1 MKFIL
6 NENKK
11 FLLSESA
18 NLIEEL
24 LLESEAAI
32 SVSLQGLFTTT
43 SKLKADIS
51 TDFNLSAIDG
61 TPLEDKKEAIEKEL
75 TELRLDI
82 LDLLFGRKNFKNLL
96 TPIYDRARDK
106 ALVQRYNYSNAEIGV
121 ITDLC
126 KILSSAIDTAKTNI
140 SHLRQNKIRYFEEK
154 PKEFSNWFE
163 NFKNNLIKIKTTL
176 EKLYQATDNDEE
188 EDTQA
193 PRIDLA
199 VAFEELFK
207 LSERKESFFSNESW
221 DYSAIPED
229 ISKRTAELNNFIVK
243 IKAAESIK
251 APTVALLWE
260 AYYTW
265 LWSGVEKEVKALGEA
280 FIDQLFTKGFSEV
293 TNEFINYLKYI
304 LKTKQYTITG
314 QAYNAI
320 HNLIL
325 DRKLDKEHIHTSNE
339 NKSPEKLS
347 LALCPVVLKQTS
359 GKLVYDIIEA
369 GLEVLKTFQTEF
381 TYSNPQKEKRTIK
394 MSTQAK
400 ISLLSLIFN
409 ENNANMIKSS
419 QEATINQI
427 GMLID
432 PESKHYNK
440 ALSDSN
446 STACILNTGAALR
459 DLSKVN
465 IILQNLNMTH
475 VIDKQQKS
483 KVKTTTSVNP
493 DEFWKSIQKYLGTSK
508 KDIELFFSFLL
519 MVKANSAETYS
530 SLATIINKKLFGIE
544 NGDLSADE
552 STWKS
557 ELATYNKIIS
567 DLDITSDNI
576 TSIINKLFQKIP
588 EDIT

>member
-6 NENKK
+6 SENKK
-11 FLLSESA
+11 FLLEEPA
-18 NLIEEL
+18 TLIDEL

-32 SVSLQGLFTTT
+32 SVSLQGLFTTI

-61 TPLEDKKEAIEKEL
+61 TPLKDKKEAIEKEL
-75 TELRLDI
+75 KELRLDI
-82 LDLLFGRKNFKNLL
+82 LDLLFGRKNFKNIL
-96 TPIYDRARDK
+96 TPIYDRAKDK
-106 ALVQRYNYSNAEIGV
+106 ALVQRYNYSNTDIGV

-140 SHLRQNKIRYFEEK
+140 SHLRQNKIKYFEDK

-176 EKLYQATDNDEE
+176 EKLYQFTDNDN
-188 EDTQA
+188 DDNTTPQ
-193 PRIDLA
+193 IDLA

-207 LSERKESFFSNESW
+207 LSERNGSFFSNESW
-221 DYSAIPED
+221 NYSAISED
-229 ISKRTAELNNFIVK
+229 ANKRIAELNNFIAK
-243 IKAAESIK
+243 INAEESIK
-251 APTVALLWE
+251 APTVTLLWE

-265 LWSGVEKEVKALGEA
+265 LWPGVEKEVKALGEA
-280 FIDQLFTKGFSEV
+280 FINQLFTKGFSEV
-293 TNEFINYLKYI
+293 TNEFITYLRYI

-325 DRKLDKEHIHTSNE
+325 NKKLDKEHIYTANE
-339 NKSPEKLS
+339 NRPPEKLS

-359 GKLVYDIIEA
+359 GKLVYDVIEA
-369 GLEVLKTFQTEF
+369 GLEILKTFKAEF
-381 TYSNPQKEKRTIK
+381 TYSNPQKEKRTIQ
-394 MSTQAK
+394 MSTQTK
-400 ISLLSLIFN
+400 IGLLSLIFN

-432 PESKHYNK
+432 PESKQYNK
-440 ALSDSN
+440 ALTDAN
-446 STACILNTGAALR
+446 STACILNASAVLR

-475 VIDKQQKS
+475 VIDKQQNS
-483 KVKTTTSVNP
+483 KVKNTTSVNP
-493 DEFWKSIQKYLGTSK
+493 DEFWKSIQKHLGTSK

-519 MVKANSAETYS
+519 MVKSNSAETYS

-544 NGDLSADE
+544 NGELSADE